1 MERAALKGP
10 GARAPSLPER
20 REGAWGARGAGHHE
34 SAADGAETA
43 QPAGGPGSGDR
54 APPLPGPHQRREPTG
69 EREPGPRGSRAVGR
83 APCVRP
89 SAQCRL
95 VSRGSPCSARF
106 LDRPLLLNVSI
117 GFTYFVLG
125 WGPRARGFH
134 EARVELRRQL
144 GGSLFHAF
152 HLCGSRDGILV
163 EFVKLGGKYL
173 NQLSDLA
180 FPSSLFDRG
189 YERAREF
196 PPFCASHLPQGPCWI
211 RLLSVS
217 PDRCVLCKASYIQAI
232 LANLVPD
239 SS

>member
-1 MERAALKGP
+1 MSQQRTARKLPSLLVDPAQETVRRRCRDPINVENLLVSGNPGHGGRVLWDAPLASGPLHSVAWCP
-10 GARAPSLPER
+10 GA
-20 REGAWGARGAGHHE
+20 
-34 SAADGAETA
+34 
-43 QPAGGPGSGDR
+43 
-54 APPLPGPHQRREPTG
+54 
-69 EREPGPRGSRAVGR
+69 
-83 APCVRP
+83 
-89 SAQCRL
+89 
-95 VSRGSPCSARF
+95 PCSARF

-152 HLCGSRDGILV
+152 HLCGSRDGTLV